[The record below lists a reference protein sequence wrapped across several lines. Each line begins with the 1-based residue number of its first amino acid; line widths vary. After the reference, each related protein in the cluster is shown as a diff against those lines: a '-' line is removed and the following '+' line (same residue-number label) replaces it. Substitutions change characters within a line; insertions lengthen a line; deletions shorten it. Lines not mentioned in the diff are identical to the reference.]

1 MNWYVEL
8 VNAVGQTEHMSCTT
22 RGEAREYARA
32 VRGWE
37 GIVSVRVVDA
47 R

>member
-8 VNAVGQTEHMSCTT
+8 VNAVGQTERMACVT
-22 RGEAREYARA
+22 REEARNYARA

-37 GIVSVRVVDA
+37 GIVSVRIGDA